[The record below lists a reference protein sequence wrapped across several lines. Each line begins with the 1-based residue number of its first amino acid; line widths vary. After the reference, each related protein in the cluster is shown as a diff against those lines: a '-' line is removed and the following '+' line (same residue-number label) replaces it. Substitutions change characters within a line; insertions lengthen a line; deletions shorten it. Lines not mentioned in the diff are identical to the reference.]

1 MEDIANSIAEKYDE
15 EQDLEM
21 TMKEEIDGTLEE
33 LEYDDYVDVPLQNLS
48 SGWRYKIYL
57 VSSFL
62 SYPDLLIIDEPSFL
76 DQSSTNWLVSMV
88 KKLAKSHNAMVLF
101 ISHKEA
107 LLEQLC
113 DRILHIN
120 NANTSLTS
128 YSCNYRSFRDVYDR
142 NVEGMGKKC
151 DNYHK
156 KATEADK
163 TLKAIHSQMS
173 KREKKLRTLTSENSD
188 QRFIKGKNKESKQKA
203 DKSAM
208 AKIKQLKSEAT
219 EIEGI
224 QLQARREYV
233 KPLRISGAVA
243 DCGAVATLNGV
254 GFGYYDSVL
263 MTFKD
268 LNGTIGPTDKILLCG
283 ANGAGKST
291 C

>member
-1 MEDIANSIAEKYDE
+1 
-15 EQDLEM
+15 
-21 TMKEEIDGTLEE
+21 
-33 LEYDDYVDVPLQNLS
+33 
-48 SGWRYKIYL
+48 
-57 VSSFL
+57 
-62 SYPDLLIIDEPSFL
+62 
-76 DQSSTNWLVSMV
+76 
-88 KKLAKSHNAMVLF
+88 
-101 ISHKEA
+101 
-107 LLEQLC
+107 
-113 DRILHIN
+113 
-120 NANTSLTS
+120 
-128 YSCNYRSFRDVYDR
+128 
-142 NVEGMGKKC
+142 MGKKC